1 MNVTR
6 EEFPIEITDIAVEK
20 ALNERKNSGEHL
32 RVALQGGG
40 CEIDGLTVIIDGHS
54 ANLLAGATLDYTVT
68 LMASGFKFINPEAK
82 RQCGC
87 GSSFSY

>member
-20 ALNERKNSGEHL
+20 ALNERKNPGKHL

-40 CEIDGLTVIIDGHS
+40 C
-54 ANLLAGATLDYTVT
+54 
-68 LMASGFKFINPEAK
+68 
-82 RQCGC
+82 
-87 GSSFSY
+87 GSNFSY